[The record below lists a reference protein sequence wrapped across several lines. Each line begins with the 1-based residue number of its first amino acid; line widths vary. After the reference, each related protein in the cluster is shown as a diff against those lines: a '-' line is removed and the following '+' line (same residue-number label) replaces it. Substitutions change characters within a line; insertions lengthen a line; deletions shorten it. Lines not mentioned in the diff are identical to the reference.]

1 MVRPPFMIP
10 AAPRP
15 ETALPIMNIFEEM
28 ETAHISEPS
37 SNRNKKDVK
46 IVYR

>member
-10 AAPRP
+10 AAPMP
-15 ETALPIMNIFEEM
+15 ETALPPINIFEEV

-37 SNRNKKDVK
+37 SNRNKKAVNM
-46 IVYR
+46 I

>member
-10 AAPRP
+10 APPMPAM
-15 ETALPIMNIFEEM
+15 ALPTMNIFEEV

-37 SNRNKKDVK
+37 SNNPKKDMN
-46 IVYR
+46 VYWR